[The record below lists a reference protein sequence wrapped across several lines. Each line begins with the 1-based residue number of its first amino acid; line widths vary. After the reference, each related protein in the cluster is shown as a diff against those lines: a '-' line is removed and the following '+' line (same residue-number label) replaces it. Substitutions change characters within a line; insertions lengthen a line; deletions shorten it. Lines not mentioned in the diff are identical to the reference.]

1 MTESVVLAEYGQ
13 MVAAGEERQ
22 KTHEQEEINN
32 NIRGNYIDRLGFNR
46 ERDQPTEPPNG
57 SKSARTTR
65 TNRFS
70 MDTYNADSTML
81 STLSNVKVTKD
92 STTPKEMQRTEI

>member
-46 ERDQPTEPPNG
+46 ERD
-57 SKSARTTR
+57 
-65 TNRFS
+65 
-70 MDTYNADSTML
+70 
-81 STLSNVKVTKD
+81 
-92 STTPKEMQRTEI
+92 

>member
-1 MTESVVLAEYGQ
+1 

-46 ERDQPTEPPNG
+46 ERDFPNEPSG
-57 SKSARTTR
+57 SRSARTTR

-70 MDTYNADSTML
+70 MDTYNADSTTL
-81 STLSNVKVTKD
+81 STLSNLKVTKD
-92 STTPKEMQRTEI
+92 ATSPKEMQRTEI

>member
-1 MTESVVLAEYGQ
+1 

-22 KTHEQEEINN
+22 KEIEQEEINN

-46 ERDQPTEPPNG
+46 ERDQPSSPNKANG
-57 SKSARTTR
+57 SKSARTTM

-70 MDTYNADSTML
+70 LDTYNADSTNL
-81 STLSNVKVTKD
+81 STLSNLKVTKD
-92 STTPKEMQRTEI
+92 TTSPKEM